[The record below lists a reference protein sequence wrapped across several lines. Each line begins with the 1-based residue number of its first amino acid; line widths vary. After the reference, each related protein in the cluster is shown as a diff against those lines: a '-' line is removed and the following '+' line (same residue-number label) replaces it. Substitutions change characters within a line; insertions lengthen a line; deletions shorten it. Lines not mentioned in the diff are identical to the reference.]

1 MPAKFAAITLGLLLA
16 APHAAAADP
25 DKQVLAARARE
36 VLKAHCYRCHGQDG
50 SVEGA
55 MNYVADL
62 PKLVAR
68 KKVVPGDPDG
78 SRLFRRVDDGTM
90 PPPDEKPRPSAEDV
104 AILKRWI
111 EAGAPGAEPAAPRTI
126 LTDAEVREFILADL
140 NTLDRRARRFQ
151 RYFTLTHLH
160 NAGLSQE
167 ELQTYRN
174 ALAKLVNSLS
184 WNPRVSVPVAVDA
197 AKTVLRIDLRWYQWD
212 ATIWNRILQEYPYGI
227 L

>member
-1 MPAKFAAITLGLLLA
+1 MRVTTLLLA
-16 APHAAAADP
+16 VGVVAGLTPVARAADP
-25 DKQVLAARARE
+25 DKAALAAKART
-36 VLKAHCYRCHGQDG
+36 VLQTYCYRCHGKDG

-111 EAGAPGAEPAAPRTI
+111 EAGAPGAEKASRTRAAI
-126 LTDAEVREFILADL
+126 
-140 NTLDRRARRFQ
+140 RFSC
-151 RYFTLTHLH
+151 T
-160 NAGLSQE
+160 G
-167 ELQTYRN
+167 
-174 ALAKLVNSLS
+174 
-184 WNPRVSVPVAVDA
+184 SV
-197 AKTVLRIDLRWYQWD
+197 
-212 ATIWNRILQEYPYGI
+212 
-227 L
+227 